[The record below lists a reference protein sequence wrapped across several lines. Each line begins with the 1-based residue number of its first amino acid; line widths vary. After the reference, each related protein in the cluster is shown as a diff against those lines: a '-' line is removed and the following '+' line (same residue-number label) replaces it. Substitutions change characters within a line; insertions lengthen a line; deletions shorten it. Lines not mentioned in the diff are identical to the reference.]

1 MNWWRWLTT
10 PDPNP
15 GYTTGKL
22 LKLFV
27 RVAIFAVLATLV
39 SALLMP
45 TPVGKYL
52 NTWWGSMLLVL
63 VLYLPLMKFLGVDTF
78 TPRRFQQPTTKTTA
92 SGKTVPSSAERRK
105 EKKRY
110 AGVRKAPP
118 KYGGRR

>member
-15 GYTTGKL
+15 GYNTGKL

-27 RVAIFAVLATLV
+27 RVAVFAVLATLL
-39 SALLMP
+39 STLLMP

-63 VLYLPLMKFLGVDTF
+63 VLYLPLMRFLSVDTF
-78 TPRRFQQPTTKTTA
+78 VPRRFQAPPSTNA
-92 SGKTVPSSAERRK
+92 AGKTVPSSTERRK
-105 EKKRY
+105 EKNRY

>member
-22 LKLFV
+22 LKLFI
-27 RVAIFAVLATLV
+27 RVAVFAVLATLV

-78 TPRRFQQPTTKTTA
+78 TPRRFQQPPTKTTA
-92 SGKTVPSSAERRK
+92 SGKTVVSSAERRK
-105 EKKRY
+105 EKNRY
-110 AGVRKAPP
+110 AGVKKAPP
-118 KYGGRR
+118 KYGGRL